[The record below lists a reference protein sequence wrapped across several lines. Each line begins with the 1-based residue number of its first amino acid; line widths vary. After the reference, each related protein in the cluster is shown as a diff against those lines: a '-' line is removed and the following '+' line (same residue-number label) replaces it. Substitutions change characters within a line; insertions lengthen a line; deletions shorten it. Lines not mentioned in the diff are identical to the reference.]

1 MAEGAEGS
9 VTRLVLVRHGES
21 QVTVDQIVGGH
32 AGCTGLSP
40 LGRKQAEALR
50 DRLQRTGELSDVATL
65 YASVLPR
72 AVETA
77 EIIAPA
83 VGRGDVAV
91 VQECGV
97 CEIHPG
103 QADGLSWEEFRTRFG
118 LPGPNRYKPWAPGAE
133 SWAEFSLRVGVALL
147 EIAERHAGETV
158 VIACHGGVVESSFVN
173 LGGLGIQRPFEMS
186 AENTSLTEW
195 RRGEGG
201 PWRLERYNDAAHL
214 ALAGL

>member
-1 MAEGAEGS
+1 MAEGS

-21 QVTVDQIVGGH
+21 QVTLDQIVGGH
-32 AGCTGLSP
+32 DGCTGLSP

-50 DRLQRTGELSDVATL
+50 DRLQRTGELSGASAL
-65 YASVLPR
+65 YASVMPR

-83 VGRGDVAV
+83 LGDLPV

-103 QADGLSWEEFRTRFG
+103 EADGLSWEEFKSRFG

-133 SWAEFSLRVGVALL
+133 SWAQFSLRVGEALL
-147 EIAERHAGETV
+147 EIAEQHAGETV
-158 VIACHGGVVESSFVN
+158 VIACHGGVVESSFAN
-173 LGGLGIQRPFEMS
+173 LGGLGIQRPFEVA
-186 AENTSLTEW
+186 AENTALTEW
-195 RRGEGG
+195 SLAEGR

-214 ALAGL
+214 ADL

>member
-1 MAEGAEGS
+1 LAEES
-9 VTRLVLVRHGES
+9 VTRLVLIRHGES

-50 DRLQRTGELSDVATL
+50 DRLQRTGELAGASAL

-77 EIIAPA
+77 EVIAPA
-83 VGRGDVAV
+83 LGELAV

-103 QADGLSWEEFRTRFG
+103 EADGLTWNEFRTRYG
-118 LPGPNRYKPWAPGAE
+118 EHERADDEPWAPGSETRASFTARAGE
-133 SWAEFSLRVGVALL
+133 ALADL
-147 EIAERHAGETV
+147 ARRHEGETV
-158 VIACHGGVVESSFVN
+158 VVACHGGVVIASFAV
-173 LGGLGIQRPFEMS
+173 LGGLPLRLPFDLFV
-186 AENTSLTEW
+186 ENTSLTEW
-195 RRGEGG
+195 VAAGDGR
-201 PWRLERYNDAAHL
+201 WRLDRYNDAAHL
-214 ALAGL
+214 ADL